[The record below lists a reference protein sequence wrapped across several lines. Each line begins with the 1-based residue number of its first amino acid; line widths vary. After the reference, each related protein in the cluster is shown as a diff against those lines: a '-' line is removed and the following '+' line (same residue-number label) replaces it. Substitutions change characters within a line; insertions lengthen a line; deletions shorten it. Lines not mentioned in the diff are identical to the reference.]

1 MQLCLFRWWVM
12 NINSQLKLYLIGI
25 FCVTAWGSN
34 FVFGSILVKQ
44 FDPGIIAV
52 IRLVFILMFLYTV
65 THQQVR
71 GTRFDKKGWL
81 LLIAGG
87 LIGVSFNQWSFYASL
102 QYTEPVTAS
111 LILALSPIVTV
122 ALSAYYLKE
131 KKQLMFWVGALVG
144 LSGVWLVI
152 TQGTWFVPSIGL
164 GELLIGGTMLSFSIF
179 ILLVQHMSKTMSVGA
194 ITWYTNLI
202 GMIGL
207 LPFVSWKS
215 FPSALNVEWKYCVL
229 LIITAV
235 IMHGLCTYLWNGI
248 IREAGASNISLLLN
262 LEPFIAM
269 IFSYILLKQIISAP
283 QLIGG
288 LIIITGILI
297 SLRTKSFRTIEKQ

>member
-1 MQLCLFRWWVM
+1 MKNKQ
-12 NINSQLKLYLIGI
+12 IKLYIIGL
-25 FCVTAWGSN
+25 FCVIAWGSN
-34 FVFGSILVKQ
+34 FVFGSILVKH
-44 FDPGIIAV
+44 FDPGIIATL
-52 IRLVFILMFLYTV
+52 RLVFILMFLYTV

-71 GTRFDKKGWL
+71 GTKFDKKGWL

-102 QYTEPVTAS
+102 QYTEPVTAA

-131 KKQLMFWVGALVG
+131 KKRLTFWLGALVG
-144 LSGVWLVI
+144 LAGVWLVI
-152 TQGTWFVPSIGL
+152 TQGTWFVPSIGR
-164 GELLIGGTMLSFSIF
+164 GELLIGGTMLSFSVF

-207 LPFVSWKS
+207 LPFVSWQ
-215 FPSALNVEWKYCVL
+215 ALPPAIAVEWKYWVL
-229 LIITAV
+229 LVVTAV
-235 IMHGLCTYLWNGI
+235 VMHGLCTYLWNSVIQG
-248 IREAGASNISLLLN
+248 AGASNIALLLN
-262 LEPFIAM
+262 LEPFVAM
-269 IFSYILLKQIISAP
+269 VFSYLLLQHVISGP

-297 SLRTKSFRTIEKQ
+297 SLRSQTFRTMDARETTS

>member
-1 MQLCLFRWWVM
+1 MKNKQ
-12 NINSQLKLYLIGI
+12 IKLYIIGL
-25 FCVTAWGSN
+25 FCVIAWGSN
-34 FVFGSILVKQ
+34 FVFGSILVKH
-44 FDPGIIAV
+44 FDPGIIATL
-52 IRLVFILMFLYTV
+52 RLVFILMFLYTV

-71 GTRFDKKGWL
+71 GTKFDKKGWL

-102 QYTEPVTAS
+102 QYTEPVTAA

-131 KKQLMFWVGALVG
+131 KKRLTFWLGALVG
-144 LSGVWLVI
+144 LAGVWLLI
-152 TQGTWFVPSIGL
+152 TQGTWFVPSIGR
-164 GELLIGGTMLSFSIF
+164 GELLIGGTMLSFSVF

-207 LPFVSWKS
+207 LPFVSWQ
-215 FPSALNVEWKYCVL
+215 ALPPAIAVEWKYWVL
-229 LIITAV
+229 LVVTAV
-235 IMHGLCTYLWNGI
+235 VMHGLCTYLWNGVI
-248 IREAGASNISLLLN
+248 QGAGASNIALLLN
-262 LEPFIAM
+262 LEPFVAM
-269 IFSYILLKQIISAP
+269 VFSYLLLQHVISGP

-297 SLRTKSFRTIEKQ
+297 SLRSQTFRTMDARETTS

>member
-1 MQLCLFRWWVM
+1 M
-12 NINSQLKLYLIGI
+12 KLYLIGI

-44 FDPGIIAV
+44 FNPGIIAI
-52 IRLVFILMFLYTV
+52 IRLVFILLFLYTV
-65 THQQVR
+65 TRQQVR
-71 GTRFDKKGWL
+71 GSKFDKKGWL

-102 QYTEPVTAS
+102 QYTDPVTAS

-122 ALSAYYLKE
+122 ALSAYYFKE
-131 KKQLMFWVGALVG
+131 KRRLIFWGGALIG
-144 LSGVWLVI
+144 LIGVWLVI
-152 TQGTWFVPSIGL
+152 TQGTWFVPSIGR
-164 GELLIGGTMLSFSIF
+164 GELLIAGTMLSFSVF
-179 ILLVQHMSKTMSVGA
+179 LLLVQHMSKTMSVGV

-207 LPFVSWKS
+207 LPFVSWRS
-215 FPSALNVEWKYCVL
+215 FPSALNVQWKYWIL
-229 LIITAV
+229 LIVTAIV
-235 IMHGLCTYLWNGI
+235 MHGLCTYLWNGV

-269 IFSYILLKQIISAP
+269 IFSYLILRNAISMP
-283 QLIGG
+283 QLVGG
-288 LIIITGILI
+288 LIIITGIFV
-297 SLRTKSFRTIEKQ
+297 SLRTQSVRTVEEREIEL

>member
-1 MQLCLFRWWVM
+1 MKR
-12 NINSQLKLYLIGI
+12 SPLKLYLIGI

-44 FDPGIIAV
+44 FNPGIIAI
-52 IRLVFILMFLYTV
+52 IRLVFILLFLYTV
-65 THQQVR
+65 TRQQVR
-71 GTRFDKKGWL
+71 GSKFDKKGWL

-102 QYTEPVTAS
+102 QYTDPVTAS

-122 ALSAYYLKE
+122 ALSAYYFKE
-131 KKQLMFWVGALVG
+131 KRRLIFWGGALIG
-144 LSGVWLVI
+144 LIGVWLVI
-152 TQGTWFVPSIGL
+152 TQGTWFVPSIGR
-164 GELLIGGTMLSFSIF
+164 GELLIAGTMLSFSVF
-179 ILLVQHMSKTMSVGA
+179 LLLVQHMSKTMSVGV

-207 LPFVSWKS
+207 LPFVSWRS
-215 FPSALNVEWKYCVL
+215 FPSALNVQWKYWIL
-229 LIITAV
+229 LIVTAIV
-235 IMHGLCTYLWNGI
+235 MHGLCTYLWNGV

-269 IFSYILLKQIISAP
+269 IFSYLILRNAISMP
-283 QLIGG
+283 QLVGG
-288 LIIITGILI
+288 LIIITGIFV
-297 SLRTKSFRTIEKQ
+297 SLRTQSVRTVEEREIEL

>member
-1 MQLCLFRWWVM
+1 MKNEQV
-12 NINSQLKLYLIGI
+12 KLYVIGL
-25 FCVTAWGSN
+25 FCVIAWGSN
-34 FVFGSILVKQ
+34 FVFGSILVKH
-44 FDPGIIAV
+44 FDPGIIA
-52 IRLVFILMFLYTV
+52 ILRLVFILMFLYTV

-71 GTRFDKKGWL
+71 GTKFDKKGWL

-102 QYTEPVTAS
+102 QYTEPVTAA

-131 KKQLMFWVGALVG
+131 KKRLTFWLGALVG
-144 LSGVWLVI
+144 LAGVWLVI
-152 TQGTWFVPSIGL
+152 TQGTWFVPSIGR
-164 GELLIGGTMLSFSIF
+164 GELLIGGTMLSFSVF

-207 LPFVSWKS
+207 LPFVSWQ
-215 FPSALNVEWKYCVL
+215 ALPPALAVEWKYWVL
-229 LIITAV
+229 LMVTAV
-235 IMHGLCTYLWNGI
+235 VMHGLCTYLWNGVI
-248 IREAGASNISLLLN
+248 QGAGASNIALLLN
-262 LEPFIAM
+262 LEPFVAM
-269 IFSYILLKQIISAP
+269 VFSYLLLQHVISGP

-297 SLRTKSFRTIEKQ
+297 SLRSQTIRTMDAREPSS